1 MSRDNTNVDRR
12 DLLKGAAGASVLLAA
27 GCIST
32 TDDDDDGGD
41 GGDDGSDGGDTDNGD
56 DGSGDD
62 GSGDGGGD
70 AYQIGMVDAL
80 TGSLADFGERNQR
93 GKDLALADVNE
104 VGVGDRELD
113 IVVEDSE
120 GNAQGGVA
128 AAQKL
133 VNQNGVPF
141 LIGAVGSGVSL
152 SIYESVIQGTDVVQ
166 LSQNSTG
173 LALTDFPGLLRM
185 SPSGRSQ
192 SAALADIILEDGY
205 EEVAVTYINDEFG
218 ESLTD
223 AFTNAYEGEVAF
235 ERAHDGEQ
243 SAYSGLLS
251 DMNGSGADAWV
262 FITYQ
267 QEFATQVNN
276 MFENGYD
283 AQLYGAD
290 SNRGDTVI
298 SNTPEGSIDGMK
310 VVEPSA
316 PVEQDNYQR
325 FSSAFQDEYDE
336 EPTVWS
342 AFAYDCVVTAALA
355 IQAADEFTGSAL
367 NEVVRDVTRPEG
379 EKVTS
384 YEAAREILANG
395 GSPSDVDYQGVSGPI
410 NFDENGDPAGS
421 LQVLEVQD
429 HEYVPIEFREG

>member
-1 MSRDNTNVDRR
+1 MSQDNTNVDRR

-32 TDDDDDGGD
+32 TDDDDDGGN

>member
-1 MSRDNTNVDRR
+1 MSPDNTNVDRR
-12 DLLKGAAGASVLLAA
+12 DLLKGAAGASVVLAA

-32 TDDDDDGGD
+32 TDDDDDNGGDD
-41 GGDDGSDGGDTDNGD
+41 GGDDGSNGGD
-56 DGSGDD
+56 DGGN
-62 GSGDGGGD
+62 GDGGGGGGGN
-70 AYQIGMVDAL
+70 AYQIGMVDSL
-80 TGSLADFGERNQR
+80 TGSLSDFGERNQR

-120 GNAQGGVA
+120 GNGQGGVA

-133 VNQNGVPF
+133 VNQDGVPF

-152 SIYESVIQGTDVVQ
+152 SIYESVIQDTDVVQ

-185 SPSGRSQ
+185 SPSGRAQ
-192 SAALADIILEDGY
+192 SAALAEIILEDGY
-205 EEVAVTYINDEFG
+205 DEVAVTYINDEFG

-223 AFTNAYEGEVAF
+223 AFTDAYEGDVVF

-251 DMNGSGADAWV
+251 DMNGSGAEAWL

-267 QEFATQVNN
+267 QEFATQVTN
-276 MFENGYD
+276 MFESGYD
-283 AQLYGAD
+283 PVLYGAD

-316 PVEQDNYQR
+316 PVEQESYQD
-325 FSSAFQDEYDE
+325 FVSDFEDEYDE

-355 IQAADEFTGSAL
+355 IQAADEFTGTAL

-379 EKVTS
+379 EEVYS
-384 YEAAREILANG
+384 YEAAQEILANG

-410 NFDENGDPAGS
+410 DFDENGDPSGS

-429 HEYVPIEFREG
+429 HEYVPIEFRQA

>member
-223 AFTNAYEGEVAF
+223 AFTNAYEGDVAF

-379 EKVTS
+379 EKVSS
-384 YEAAREILANG
+384 YEAAQEILANG